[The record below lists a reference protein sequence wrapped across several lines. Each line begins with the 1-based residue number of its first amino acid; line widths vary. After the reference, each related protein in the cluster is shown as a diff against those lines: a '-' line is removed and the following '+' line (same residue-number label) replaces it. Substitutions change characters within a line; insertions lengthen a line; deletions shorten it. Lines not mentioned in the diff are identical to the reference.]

1 MMHQVT
7 KFDEMEKLIPWCLRE
22 SRGGC
27 IISKGN
33 MNITHY
39 FVTPV
44 EVHGVVE

>member
-7 KFDEMEKLIPWCLRE
+7 KFDEMEILIPWFSRE
-22 SRGGC
+22 SRRGC
-27 IISKGN
+27 IIPKAN